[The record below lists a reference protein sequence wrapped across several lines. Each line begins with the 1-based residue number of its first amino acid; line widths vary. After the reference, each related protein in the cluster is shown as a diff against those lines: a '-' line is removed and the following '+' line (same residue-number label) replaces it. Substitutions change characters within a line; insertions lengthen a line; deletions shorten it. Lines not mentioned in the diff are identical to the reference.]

1 MTRHQFKVLVPI
13 VLCLVL
19 VISCVSGCAGF
30 AEPLPQI
37 SVAPN
42 NVSMNTKVG
51 SSSTQVA
58 TLTNVSP
65 TSTAVSQAT
74 VNGAGFSI
82 SGLTL
87 PVTLSPG
94 QSQNFIVKFVAT
106 KPSSVTGSL
115 TLVTD
120 GLHQPF
126 VVALK
131 GSTGSSAPTVSSV
144 TVSPSSVSLS
154 PSGKA
159 QFTAS
164 VQGTTTNQSVAWT
177 ASAGT
182 ITSSGAYVA
191 PATAGTATITA
202 TSTADSTISASA
214 VVTVTTASTPPP
226 PDPAVS
232 SVTISPAS
240 ASSIINGKLSFTATV
255 AGSTSDKTV
264 TWKTSSGSITTAGV
278 YTAPA
283 KPGTA
288 TVTATSNADATKTAS
303 ATVTITTTTPAPAPV
318 ISSLSATP
326 ATIQGGQSSRLQWS
340 VTGATTLSVSG
351 IGTVTGTSVQ
361 VSPASTTTYSLT
373 AANGTGSVSQSVVV
387 TVQASTPPTGPPP
400 PAGSLG
406 AATVNTSQPGLQIPA
421 SFMGFSHEW
430 GGQTELMGE
439 SGKTNQIYRQLLR
452 NLTAH
457 GAGPVVIRMGG
468 NSADTSGQPT
478 STTIPPIAQVASDI
492 GAKFILDVNLGSD
505 NVQLAVNQA
514 QNYTAGMPG
523 GALAAIEIGNE
534 PDLYSRNGL
543 RSSGYTYSNYFSDF
557 GKWRGQIQPIL
568 PQGVKLM
575 GPSWCLAQS
584 LPNLSAFLG
593 QESDVSIIS
602 QHFYGGTGTG
612 NAPDYLLQ
620 DAPASKGARAMAGSV
635 ALAHQAG
642 MAFRIGEMNS
652 IAGGGQPGVSDIFA
666 SALWATDTMFE
677 FASVGVDGVNFHGV
691 SSTYSLFTFDPSRK
705 YTLQS
710 VRPVY
715 YGALLFQQATANG
728 ARLLPVSL
736 STNANL
742 KVWATVDSRGV
753 VRVTLINKDK
763 AAQGDVTISVPGL
776 GGATLTR
783 LTAANYQATRG
794 VTLGGQ
800 TFDGSVDGTIQ
811 GNLSEETVTPAG
823 GVYSVT
829 LAPTSAA
836 LLTIQ
841 P

>member
-1 MTRHQFKVLVPI
+1 MTRHQVKVLVPI
-13 VLCLVL
+13 VLCLMLDV
-19 VISCVSGCAGF
+19 SCLSGCAGF

-42 NVSMNTKVG
+42 SVSMNTKVG

-58 TLTNVSP
+58 TLTNVST
-65 TSTAVSQAT
+65 TSAAVSQAT
-74 VNGAGFSI
+74 VDGAGFSI

-94 QSQNFIVKFVAT
+94 QSKNFIVKFAAA
-106 KPSSVTGSL
+106 KPSNVDGSL

-120 GLHQPF
+120 AQHRPF

-131 GSTGSSAPTVSSV
+131 GAAGSSAPAVSSV
-144 TVSPSSVSLS
+144 AVSPSSVSLS

-164 VQGTTTNQSVAWT
+164 VQGTTTDQSVTWT

-182 ITSSGAYVA
+182 ITSSGAYTA
-191 PATAGTATITA
+191 PGTAGTARITA
-202 TSTADSTISASA
+202 TSVADSTISASA

-232 SVTISPAS
+232 SVTISPAV
-240 ASSIINGKLSFTATV
+240 ASSVVNGKLSFTATV

-264 TWKTSSGSITTAGV
+264 TWKASSGSITTAGA

-283 KPGTA
+283 KAGTA

-303 ATVTITTTTPAPAPV
+303 ATITITTTTPAPAPV
-318 ISSLSATP
+318 ISGLSATP
-326 ATIQGGQSSRLQWS
+326 ATIQGGQSARLQWS
-340 VTGATTLSVSG
+340 VTGATTLSLGG

-361 VSPASTTTYSLT
+361 VSPSSTTTYSLT
-373 AANGTGSVSQSVVV
+373 AANGTGSVSKSVTV
-387 TVQASTPPTGPPP
+387 TVQASTPPTGTPP

-421 SFMGFSHEW
+421 SFMGLSHEW
-430 GGQTELMGE
+430 GAQTDLMGE
-439 SGKTNQIYRQLLR
+439 GGKTNQIYRQLLR
-452 NLTAH
+452 NLTAY

-478 STTIPPIAQVASDI
+478 STTIPAIAQVAADT

-514 QNYTAGMPG
+514 QNYTAGMPHG
-523 GALAAIEIGNE
+523 SLDAIEIGNE

-543 RSSGYTYSNYFSDF
+543 RSSSYTYSNYFSDF
-557 GKWRGQIQPIL
+557 GKWRGQIQPVL
-568 PQGVKLM
+568 PTGVKLM
-575 GPSWCLAQS
+575 GPSWCLSQS
-584 LPNLSAFLG
+584 LPNLSTFLS

-602 QHFYGGTGTG
+602 QHYYGGTGTG

-620 DAPASKGARAMAGSV
+620 NAPAANGAQWMASSV
-635 ALAHQAG
+635 ATAHKAG
-642 MAFRIGEMNS
+642 MVFRIGEMNS

-691 SSTYSLFTFDPSRK
+691 SSTYSLFTFDPTKK

-728 ARLLPVSL
+728 ARLLPVSV
-736 STNANL
+736 STKANL
-742 KVWATVDSRGV
+742 KVWATLDSKGV

-763 AAQGDVTISVPGL
+763 TAEGNVTISVPGFAE
-776 GGATLTR
+776 ATLTR
-783 LTAANYQATRG
+783 LTAASYTATKG

-811 GNLSEETVTPAG
+811 GNPSEETVAPAG